1 MERRYSFLV
10 TRWRDMLI
18 MIQVLDPFEQFET
31 IPHLYFPQTH
41 EIGLQ

>member
-1 MERRYSFLV
+1 
-10 TRWRDMLI
+10 MLI

-31 IPHLYFPQTH
+31 IPHLYLPPKTH